1 MFFNDLNPVAF
12 NIFDFEIRWYSLA
25 YIFGLIFALQYGKYI
40 VKKNYF
46 FNFKKEILDDFLP
59 YAILGIIIGGRLG
72 YIIFYDLYYYINNP
86 LKVLYVWQGG
96 MSFHGGL
103 VGIIFITFYFIKN
116 KNIQLFEFTDLL
128 AIITPIGLFL
138 GRIANFIN
146 SELIGVPTNLPWS
159 VVFLKIDDVPRHPS
173 QIYEAL
179 LEGLLLF
186 ILMNLIFKYKKIRG
200 YISSFFLILYSLFRI
215 TAEQFRLPDEHIGY
229 IFGFLSMGTIL
240 SLAML
245 VIGLTIFIHVKYT
258 KQY

>member
-1 MFFNDLNPVAF
+1 M
-12 NIFDFEIRWYSLA
+12 
-25 YIFGLIFALQYGKYI
+25 
-40 VKKNYF
+40 
-46 FNFKKEILDDFLP
+46 
-59 YAILGIIIGGRLG
+59 
-72 YIIFYDLYYYINNP
+72 
-86 LKVLYVWQGG
+86 
-96 MSFHGGL
+96 
-103 VGIIFITFYFIKN
+103 
-116 KNIQLFEFTDLL
+116 L

-186 ILMNLIFKYKKIRG
+186 LLMNLIFKYKKIRG
-200 YISSFFLILYSLFRI
+200 YVSSFFLILYSLFRI
-215 TAEQFRLPDEHIGY
+215 AAEQFRLPDEHIGY